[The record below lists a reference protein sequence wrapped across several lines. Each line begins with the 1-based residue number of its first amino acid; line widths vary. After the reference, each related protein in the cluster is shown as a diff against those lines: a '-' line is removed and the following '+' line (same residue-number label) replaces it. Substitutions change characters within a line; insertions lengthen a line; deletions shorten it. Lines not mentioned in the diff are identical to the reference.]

1 MRGGSCTRQWL
12 RSTVVRRRSA
22 WTLLLLRQAAQLP
35 SAQRIPSAM
44 RRIWLRCLK
53 RRSQKSRRTG
63 WSKFETLTARASP
76 ANSAHHSNL
85 GASTGMARVT
95 LGESRVREIC
105 PPGSVRAKAEWLSYS
120 TTILSPDSAVHWHS
134 VQVSRATDASW
145 GRDVATSVVKCAL
158 MRQQEKN
165 ADILRS
171 EEPIRENRS
180 VLAARLF

>member
-1 MRGGSCTRQWL
+1 MHAPMAAQHGGSPPFCVDTTATTAGRTTTQC
-12 RSTVVRRRSA
+12 STDSIGNAPNMATVSE
-22 WTLLLLRQAAQLP
+22 TAQP
-35 SAQRIPSAM
+35 E
-44 RRIWLRCLK
+44 
-53 RRSQKSRRTG
+53 SRRTG

-85 GASTGMARVT
+85 GASTDMARVT
-95 LGESRVREIC
+95 LGKSRVREIC